1 MLGVVRT
8 NMGNIKRKFFYLTL
22 ITYSAITIVP
32 FLWSLSTSLKP
43 QVEVFQANILP
54 KNITANAYSTV
65 FTKIQPSFPSLFAN
79 SLFIAVVVV
88 ILHLLFA
95 SLAGYAFARL
105 RFPGRDLLFY
115 IVLGTMMIPDQLRL
129 VPIYQLLV
137 KLGLIS
143 DNPSNY
149 LAIFLVKAISA
160 ADIFLIRQYFLSIP
174 RDLEDAA
181 KIDGAGPLQTFT
193 KIMLPN
199 AMPVLATVAIL
210 TFQGTWNDL
219 FWPSIVLQSPN
230 HWTLPFGILQ
240 FKGQFSTDWPPI
252 MALVVLSTLP
262 ILAIYTFGQRYIINM
277 QLSSSVKG

>member
-1 MLGVVRT
+1 
-8 NMGNIKRKFFYLTL
+8 MGNIKRKFFYLTL
-22 ITYSAITIVP
+22 IAYSAITIVP

-54 KNITANAYSTV
+54 ENITANAYSTV

-88 ILHLLFA
+88 ILHLIFA

-277 QLSSSVKG
+277 QLASSVKG

>member
-1 MLGVVRT
+1 MDKV
-8 NMGNIKRKFFYLTL
+8 KRKFFYFILIAYSAFTL
-22 ITYSAITIVP
+22 IP

-43 QVEVFQANILP
+43 QVEVFQSNILP
-54 KNITANAYSTV
+54 QHATVKAYGTV

-79 SLFIAVVVV
+79 SLFIASVVV
-88 ILHLLFA
+88 ILHLIFA

-137 KLGLIS
+137 KMGLIS
-143 DNPSNY
+143 SHPSNY

-160 ADIFLIRQYFLSIP
+160 ADIFLIRQFFLSIP

-181 KIDGAGPLQTFT
+181 KIDGAGPFQTFT
-193 KIMLPN
+193 RVMLPN

-230 HWTLPFGILQ
+230 HWTLPFGIMQ

-262 ILAIYTFGQRYIINM
+262 ILAIYAFGQRYIINM

>member
-1 MLGVVRT
+1 MD
-8 NMGNIKRKFFYLTL
+8 NIKRKFFYFIL
-22 ITYSAITIVP
+22 IAYSALTFIP

-43 QVEVFQANILP
+43 QVEVFQSNILP
-54 KNITANAYSTV
+54 KTATIKAYGTV

-79 SLFIAVVVV
+79 SLFIASVVV
-88 ILHLLFA
+88 ILHLIFA

-105 RFPGRDLLFY
+105 RFPGRDILFY

-137 KLGLIS
+137 KMGLIS
-143 DNPSNY
+143 SHPSNY

-160 ADIFLIRQYFLSIP
+160 ADIFLIRQFFLSIP

-181 KIDGAGPLQTFT
+181 KIDGAGPFQTFT
-193 KIMLPN
+193 RVMLPN

-262 ILAIYTFGQRYIINM
+262 ILAIYAFGQRYIINM

>member
-1 MLGVVRT
+1 MT
-8 NMGNIKRKFFYLTL
+8 NVKRKIFYLIL
-22 ITYSAITIVP
+22 IAYSAITVVP
-32 FLWSLSTSLKP
+32 FLWSLSTSAKP
-43 QVEVFQANILP
+43 QEEVFQSNILP
-54 KNITANAYSTV
+54 DHFTMKAYATV

-79 SLFIAVVVV
+79 SLFIACVVVV
-88 ILHLLFA
+88 LHLVFA

-115 IVLGTMMIPDQLRL
+115 VVLGTMMIPDQLRL

-137 KLGLIS
+137 KMGLIS
-143 DNPSNY
+143 SHPSNY

-174 RDLEDAA
+174 KDLEDAA
-181 KIDGAGPLQTFT
+181 KIDGAGPFQTFT
-193 KIMLPN
+193 RIMLPN
-199 AMPVLATVAIL
+199 AMPVMATVAIL

-230 HWTLPFGILQ
+230 HWTLPFGIMQ

>member
-1 MLGVVRT
+1 MVRT
-8 NMGNIKRKFFYLTL
+8 KMGSIKRKFFYLTL

-54 KNITANAYSTV
+54 ENITANAYSTV

-88 ILHLLFA
+88 IMHLVFA

-129 VPIYQLLV
+129 VPMYQLLV
-137 KLGLIS
+137 KMGLIS

>member
-1 MLGVVRT
+1 
-8 NMGNIKRKFFYLTL
+8 MGNIKRKFFYLTL

-43 QVEVFQANILP
+43 QVEVFQSNILP
-54 KNITANAYSTV
+54 QNATAKAYSTV

-88 ILHLLFA
+88 IMHLIFA

-105 RFPGRDLLFY
+105 RFPGRDILFY

-129 VPIYQLLV
+129 VPMYQLLV
-137 KLGLIS
+137 KMGLIS
-143 DNPSNY
+143 DKPSNY

>member
-1 MLGVVRT
+1 MWT
-8 NMGNIKRKFFYLTL
+8 NLKRKFFYFVL
-22 ITYSAITIVP
+22 IAYSAFTVVP
-32 FLWSLSTSLKP
+32 FLWSLSTSAKP
-43 QVEVFQANILP
+43 QSEVFQSNILP
-54 KNITANAYSTV
+54 QHPTVKAYKTV
-65 FTKIQPSFPSLFAN
+65 FTHIQPSFQSLFAN

-88 ILHLLFA
+88 VLHLVFA

-105 RFPGRDLLFY
+105 HFPGRNLLFY
-115 IVLGTMMIPDQLRL
+115 VVLGTMMIPDQLRL

-137 KLGLIS
+137 KMGLIS
-143 DNPSNY
+143 DRPSNY

-160 ADIFLIRQYFLSIP
+160 ADIFLIRQFFLSIP
-174 RDLEDAA
+174 RDLDDAA

-193 KIMLPN
+193 RIMLPN

-230 HWTLPFGILQ
+230 HWTLPFGIMQ

-262 ILAIYTFGQRYIINM
+262 ILAIYIFGQRYIINM

>member
-1 MLGVVRT
+1 MDNL
-8 NMGNIKRKFFYLTL
+8 KRKFFYLIL
-22 ITYSAITIVP
+22 ITYSALTLIP
-32 FLWSLSTSLKP
+32 FLWSISTSLKP
-43 QVEVFQANILP
+43 QVEVFQSNILP
-54 KNITANAYSTV
+54 QDGTLKAYGTV

-79 SLFIAVVVV
+79 SLFIACVVV
-88 ILHLLFA
+88 ILHLIFA

-105 RFPGRDLLFY
+105 NFPGRDILFY

-137 KLGLIS
+137 KLELIS

-149 LAIFLVKAISA
+149 LGIFLVKAIAA

-181 KIDGAGPLQTFT
+181 KIDGAGPFQTFT
-193 KIMLPN
+193 RVMLPN

-219 FWPSIVLQSPN
+219 FWPSIILQSPN

-240 FKGQFSTDWPPI
+240 FKGQFQTDWPPI

-277 QLSSSVKG
+277 QLASSVKG

>member
-1 MLGVVRT
+1 MAY
-8 NMGNIKRKFFYLTL
+8 IKRKFFYFIL
-22 ITYSAITIVP
+22 IAYSALTFIP

-43 QVEVFQANILP
+43 QEEVFQTNILP
-54 KNITANAYSTV
+54 QNATVRAYGTV

-79 SLFIAVVVV
+79 SLFIATVVV
-88 ILHLLFA
+88 ILHLIFA

-105 RFPGRDLLFY
+105 RFPGRDILFY

-137 KLGLIS
+137 KMGLIS
-143 DNPSNY
+143 DQPSNY

-160 ADIFLIRQYFLSIP
+160 ADIFLIRQFFLSIP

-181 KIDGAGPLQTFT
+181 KIDGAGPFQTFT
-193 KIMLPN
+193 RVMLPN

-262 ILAIYTFGQRYIINM
+262 ILAIYAFGQRYIINM

>member
-1 MLGVVRT
+1 MDKV
-8 NMGNIKRKFFYLTL
+8 KRKFFYFVL
-22 ITYSAITIVP
+22 ITYSAFTLIP

-43 QVEVFQANILP
+43 QVEVFQSNILP
-54 KNITANAYSTV
+54 QHATVKAYGTV

-79 SLFIAVVVV
+79 SLFIASVVV
-88 ILHLLFA
+88 ILHLIFA

-137 KLGLIS
+137 KMGLIS
-143 DNPSNY
+143 SHPSNY

-160 ADIFLIRQYFLSIP
+160 ADIFLIRQFFLSIP

-181 KIDGAGPLQTFT
+181 KIDGAGPFQTFT
-193 KIMLPN
+193 RVMLPN

-230 HWTLPFGILQ
+230 HWTLPFGIMQ

-262 ILAIYTFGQRYIINM
+262 ILAIYAFGQRYIINM

>member
-1 MLGVVRT
+1 
-8 NMGNIKRKFFYLTL
+8 MGSIKRKFFYLTL
-22 ITYSAITIVP
+22 ITYSAITIIP

-54 KNITANAYSTV
+54 ENITANAYSTV

-88 ILHLLFA
+88 ILHLVFA

-129 VPIYQLLV
+129 VPMYQLLV
-137 KLGLIS
+137 KMGLIS

>member
-1 MLGVVRT
+1 MDNL
-8 NMGNIKRKFFYLTL
+8 KRKFFYFIL
-22 ITYSAITIVP
+22 IAYSAITVIP
-32 FLWSLSTSLKP
+32 FLWSLSTSFKP
-43 QVEVFQANILP
+43 QVEVFQSSLLP
-54 KNITANAYSTV
+54 KQFTGRAYATV
-65 FTKIQPSFPSLFAN
+65 FTKIQPNFPSLFAN

-88 ILHLLFA
+88 ILHLVFA

-105 RFPGRDLLFY
+105 HFPGRDLLFY

-143 DNPSNY
+143 NHPSNY

-181 KIDGAGPLQTFT
+181 KIDGAGPFQTFT
-193 KIMLPN
+193 RIMLPN

>member
-1 MLGVVRT
+1 MAY
-8 NMGNIKRKFFYLTL
+8 IKRKFFYFIL
-22 ITYSAITIVP
+22 IAYSAFTFIP

-43 QVEVFQANILP
+43 QEEVFQTNILP
-54 KNITANAYSTV
+54 QSATVRAYGTV

-79 SLFIAVVVV
+79 SLFIATVVV
-88 ILHLLFA
+88 ILHLIFA

-105 RFPGRDLLFY
+105 RFPGRDILFY

-137 KLGLIS
+137 KMGLIS
-143 DNPSNY
+143 NQPSNY
-149 LAIFLVKAISA
+149 LAIFLVKAIGA
-160 ADIFLIRQYFLSIP
+160 ADIFLIRQFFLSIP

-181 KIDGAGPLQTFT
+181 KIDGAGPFQTFT
-193 KIMLPN
+193 RVMLPN

-262 ILAIYTFGQRYIINM
+262 ILAIYAFGQRYIINM

>member
-1 MLGVVRT
+1 
-8 NMGNIKRKFFYLTL
+8 MGSIKRKFFYLTL

-43 QVEVFQANILP
+43 QVEVFQSNILP
-54 KNITANAYSTV
+54 QNATAQAYSTV

-88 ILHLLFA
+88 IMHLVFA

-105 RFPGRDLLFY
+105 RFPGRDILFY

-129 VPIYQLLV
+129 VPMYQLLV
-137 KLGLIS
+137 KMGLIS

>member
-1 MLGVVRT
+1 MDNL
-8 NMGNIKRKFFYLTL
+8 KRKFFYLIL
-22 ITYSAITIVP
+22 ITYSALTLIP
-32 FLWSLSTSLKP
+32 FLWSMSTSLKP
-43 QVEVFQANILP
+43 QVEVFQSNILP
-54 KNITANAYSTV
+54 QDGTLKAYGTV

-79 SLFIAVVVV
+79 SLFIACVVV
-88 ILHLLFA
+88 ILHLVFA

-105 RFPGRDLLFY
+105 NFPGRDILFY

-137 KLGLIS
+137 KMELIS

-149 LAIFLVKAISA
+149 LGIFLVKAISA
-160 ADIFLIRQYFLSIP
+160 ADIFLMRQYFLSIP

-181 KIDGAGPLQTFT
+181 KIDGAGPFQTFT
-193 KIMLPN
+193 RVMLPN

-219 FWPSIVLQSPN
+219 FWPSIILQSPN

-240 FKGQFSTDWPPI
+240 FKGQFQTDWPPI

-277 QLSSSVKG
+277 QLASSVKG

>member
-1 MLGVVRT
+1 MVQNL
-8 NMGNIKRKFFYLTL
+8 KRKFFYFVLIAYSL
-22 ITYSAITIVP
+22 ITFIP
-32 FLWSLSTSLKP
+32 FLWSLSTSAKP
-43 QVEVFQANILP
+43 QVEVFQPNILP
-54 KNITANAYSTV
+54 QHATVKAYVTV
-65 FTKIQPSFPSLFAN
+65 FKHIQPSFPSLFAN
-79 SLFIAVVVV
+79 SLFIASVVVV
-88 ILHLLFA
+88 LHLVFA

-105 RFPGRDLLFY
+105 KFPGRDLLFY
-115 IVLGTMMIPDQLRL
+115 VVLGTMMIPDQLRL

-137 KLGLIS
+137 KMGLINS
-143 DNPSNY
+143 HPSNY

-160 ADIFLIRQYFLSIP
+160 ADIFLVRQFFLSIP
-174 RDLEDAA
+174 RELEDAA
-181 KIDGAGPLQTFT
+181 KIDGAGPFRTFT

-199 AMPVLATVAIL
+199 AMPVMATVAIL

-262 ILAIYTFGQRYIINM
+262 ILAIYIFGQRFIINM

>member
-1 MLGVVRT
+1 MNL
-8 NMGNIKRKFFYLTL
+8 RKYFFYGAL
-22 ITYSAITIVP
+22 ILYSAFTFVP
-32 FLWSLSTSLKP
+32 FLWSISTSVKP
-43 QVEVFQANILP
+43 QTEVYLSNLIP
-54 KNITANAYSTV
+54 HHTTIRGYTTV
-65 FTKIQPSFPSLFAN
+65 FGKIQPNFPSLFAN
-79 SLFIAVVVV
+79 SLFIAIVVV
-88 ILHLLFA
+88 IMHLVFA
-95 SLAGYAFARL
+95 SMAGYAFARL

-137 KLGLIS
+137 KMGLIS
-143 DNPSNY
+143 SHPSNY

-160 ADIFLIRQYFLSIP
+160 ADIFLVRQFFLSIP
-174 RDLEDAA
+174 RELEDAA

-193 KIMLPN
+193 KIMMPN
-199 AMPVLATVAIL
+199 ALPVLATVAIL

-262 ILAIYTFGQRYIINM
+262 IVAIYLFGQRYIINM

>member
-1 MLGVVRT
+1 MDNL
-8 NMGNIKRKFFYLTL
+8 KRKFFYLIL
-22 ITYSAITIVP
+22 ITYSALTLIP
-32 FLWSLSTSLKP
+32 FLWSISTSLKP
-43 QVEVFQANILP
+43 QVEVFQSNILP
-54 KNITANAYSTV
+54 QDGTLKAYGTV

-79 SLFIAVVVV
+79 SLFIACVVVV
-88 ILHLLFA
+88 LHLIFA

-105 RFPGRDLLFY
+105 NFPGRDILFY

-137 KLGLIS
+137 KLELIS

-149 LAIFLVKAISA
+149 LGIFLVKAIAA

-193 KIMLPN
+193 RVMLPN

-219 FWPSIVLQSPN
+219 FWPSIILQSPN

-240 FKGQFSTDWPPI
+240 FKGQFQTDWPPI

-277 QLSSSVKG
+277 QLASSVKG

>member
-1 MLGVVRT
+1 MDNL
-8 NMGNIKRKFFYLTL
+8 KRKLFYFILIAYSALTL
-22 ITYSAITIVP
+22 IP
-32 FLWSLSTSLKP
+32 FLWSISTSLKP
-43 QVEVFQANILP
+43 QVEVFQSNILP
-54 KNITANAYSTV
+54 QNGTIRAYGTV

-79 SLFIAVVVV
+79 SLFIACVVV
-88 ILHLLFA
+88 ILHLVFA

-105 RFPGRDLLFY
+105 HFPGRDILFY

-137 KLGLIS
+137 KMGLIS
-143 DNPSNY
+143 SHPSNY
-149 LAIFLVKAISA
+149 LAIFLVKAIA
-160 ADIFLIRQYFLSIP
+160 AGDIFLIRQYFLSIP

-181 KIDGAGPLQTFT
+181 KIDGAGPFQTFT
-193 KIMLPN
+193 RVMLPN

-240 FKGQFSTDWPPI
+240 FKGQFQTDWPPI

>member
-1 MLGVVRT
+1 MDNL
-8 NMGNIKRKFFYLTL
+8 KRKIFYFIL
-22 ITYSAITIVP
+22 IAYSAITLIP
-32 FLWSLSTSLKP
+32 FLWSISTSLKP
-43 QVEVFQANILP
+43 QVEVFQSNILP
-54 KNITANAYSTV
+54 QNGSMKAYGTV

-79 SLFIAVVVV
+79 SLFIACVVV
-88 ILHLLFA
+88 ILHLIFA

-105 RFPGRDLLFY
+105 HFPGRDILFY

-137 KLGLIS
+137 KMGLIS
-143 DNPSNY
+143 SHPSNY
-149 LAIFLVKAISA
+149 LAIFLVKAIA
-160 ADIFLIRQYFLSIP
+160 AGDIFLIRQYFLSIP

-181 KIDGAGPLQTFT
+181 KIDGAGPFQTFT
-193 KIMLPN
+193 RVMLPN

-240 FKGQFSTDWPPI
+240 FKGQFQTDWPPI

>member
-1 MLGVVRT
+1 MTSMYKL
-8 NMGNIKRKFFYLTL
+8 KRYFFYGTL
-22 ITYSAITIVP
+22 IAYSIFTIVP
-32 FLWSLSTSLKP
+32 FLWSLSTSIKP
-43 QVEVFQANILP
+43 QTEVYNSNLIP
-54 KNITANAYSTV
+54 HHPTTHAYTTV
-65 FTKIQPSFPSLFAN
+65 FGKIQPNFPSLFAN
-79 SLFIAVVVV
+79 SLFIASVVVV
-88 ILHLLFA
+88 LHLVFA

-115 IVLGTMMIPDQLRL
+115 MVLGSMMIPDQLRL
-129 VPIYQLLV
+129 VPIYQLMV
-137 KLGLIS
+137 KMGLIN
-143 DNPSNY
+143 DKPSNY

-160 ADIFLIRQYFLSIP
+160 ADIFLMRQYFLTIP
-174 RDLEDAA
+174 RELEDAA
-181 KIDGAGPLQTFT
+181 KIDGAGPFQTFT

-219 FWPSIVLQSPN
+219 FWPSILLQSPN

-262 ILAIYTFGQRYIINM
+262 ILAIYTFGQKYIINM
-277 QLSSSVKG
+277 QLASSVKG